1 MSRLRDASSS
11 PTHENAPMW
20 RQLLSRLFGAAGA
33 RPASRTAPRP
43 TLAERL
49 AQGRALA
56 DADAR
61 LLASRRAADAIARA
75 AELAARQAGD
85 ARRTEMRDLL
95 RAADATGAG
104 AVEAAVTDLLRVPGV
119 ADQSRLT
126 PPIGAEIIRRRGG
139 RAWLVVLVACL
150 ASAGDARAQDV
161 AIRDLTIAEGA
172 APIRLTGYGIAV
184 GLDGTGDRTM
194 GAGARGGGMTVQSVV
209 NLLRNFNVEIPAEL
223 VRTRNAAVV
232 LVTAEVSP
240 YLRAGGRFEVH
251 VSSLGDARSLRGG
264 VLYMAPLVAEAGGRP
279 VGVAQGSLLL
289 SEAADG
295 RIAYGAA
302 RTPETTARI
311 PSGGQLE
318 ADLPRPQFAGGTRLL
333 LREPDVTTASRIAA
347 AVNGALGP
355 NTAKVEDP
363 GAVALTLPDSG
374 DRAATLGRIA
384 ALGVRPERAARLV
397 IDARDGSVVAGGE
410 LAVGAAT
417 VSHGGVTLT
426 IGGDAAGAAPATPGA
441 PGAGVPGDVRI
452 APGTSVQRIASALHA
467 VQTPASDIAAIFAA
481 LREVGAIAA
490 EVVIR

>member
-1 MSRLRDASSS
+1 
-11 PTHENAPMW
+11 MW
-20 RQLLSRLFGAAGA
+20 RLLSRLLG
-33 RPASRTAPRP
+33 RPAPRP
-43 TLAERL
+43 TT
-49 AQGRALA
+49 
-56 DADAR
+56 
-61 LLASRRAADAIARA
+61 RRATDALARA
-75 AELAARQAGD
+75 AELAAHQAGD
-85 ARRTEMRDLL
+85 ARRAAQLRDVL
-95 RAADATGAG
+95 RAADARNLGAK
-104 AVEAAVTDLLRVPGV
+104 EAAVTELLRVPGV

-126 PPIGAEIIRRRGG
+126 PPIGFEGIRRRGG
-139 RAWLVVLVACL
+139 RNFLPALLLGAALGAAL
-150 ASAGDARAQDV
+150 AAPAAAPAQTT
-161 AIRDLTIAEGA
+161 IRDLTIAEGA

-194 GAGARGGGMTVQSVV
+194 GGGTRGGGMTVQSVV
-209 NLLRNFNVEIPAEL
+209 NLLRNFNVVIPPEL

-279 VGVAQGSLLL
+279 VGVAQGALLL

-295 RIAYGAA
+295 RAAYGAA

-318 ADLPRPQFAGGTRLL
+318 ADMPRPQFAGGTRLL
-333 LREPDVTTASRIAA
+333 LKEPDVTTASRIAA
-347 AVNGALGP
+347 AVNQALGG
-355 NTAKVEDP
+355 TAARVEDP

-374 DRAATLGRIA
+374 NRAEVLGRIA
-384 ALGVRPERAARLV
+384 ALPVRAERAPRLV
-397 IDARDGSVVAGGE
+397 IDARDGTVVAGGA
-410 LAVGAAT
+410 LTVAVAV

-426 IGGDAAGAAPATPGA
+426 IGGDSTAAPAAGAARQDA
-441 PGAGVPGDVRI
+441 VPGDVRI
-452 APGTSVQRIASALHA
+452 APGTSVQRLAAALHA

-490 EVVIR
+490 EVVVR

>member
-1 MSRLRDASSS
+1 MIHDRDVTASPFHAS
-11 PTHENAPMW
+11 APMW
-20 RQLLSRLFGAAGA
+20 RQLLSRLFRPRAAHG
-33 RPASRTAPRP
+33 APRP

-61 LLASRRAADAIARA
+61 ALASRRASDAIARA
-75 AELAARQAGD
+75 AALAARQAAD
-85 ARRTEMRDLL
+85 ARRHDLRDLL

-139 RAWLVVLVACL
+139 RMMLGVLFACL
-150 ASAGDARAQDV
+150 AGAGDAMAQDV

-194 GAGARGGGMTVQSVV
+194 GGGARGGGMTVQSVV

-264 VLYMAPLVAEAGGRP
+264 VLYMSPLVAEAGGRP

-295 RIAYGAA
+295 RVAYGVA

-333 LREPDVTTASRIAA
+333 LKEPDVTTASRIAA
-347 AVNGALGP
+347 AVNAALGP

-374 DRAATLGRIA
+374 DRAATLGRIL
-384 ALGVRPERAARLV
+384 ALGARPERAARLV
-397 IDARDGSVVAGGE
+397 IDARDGSIVAGGE
-410 LAVGAAT
+410 MTVGAAT

-426 IGGDAAGAAPATPGA
+426 IGGDAAAAPGAAPAA
-441 PGAGVPGDVRI
+441 PAAGQGIPGDVRI

-467 VQTPASDIAAIFAA
+467 VQTPASDIAAKIAA

-490 EVVIR
+490 EVVVR